1 MGYLLRIIK
10 KSINLHMKN
19 KYYIDYP
26 QEKIEPNGT
35 EYQCEI
41 CKVSSLKING
51 LIENHNIDCS
61 YRIQKEKLQKLN

>member
-1 MGYLLRIIK
+1 
-10 KSINLHMKN
+10 MKT

-51 LIENHNIDCS
+51 LIENHNVDCS